1 MQFSEFGAKFT
12 GQSGIVELMEDLGEA
27 LTINPDMIFM
37 GGGNPARIPA
47 AEAVFQSHFKKMVA
61 DPVEFNR
68 LIGIYQSPKGDPS
81 FCHDLADYLNRSQGW
96 NLSANNIAIAN
107 GSQSAFFIIANM
119 LAGRSEQGN
128 KTLHLP
134 LSPEYLGYADSGLS
148 QTFFTAT
155 KPSIELLEEQLFKYH
170 VDFNHL
176 NLPETTN
183 ALCVSR
189 PTNPTGNVLSDEELE
204 HLSDIAVSHNIPF
217 IIDGAYGVP
226 FPDINFVAATPRWD
240 NNTILMLSLSK
251 LGLPGIRGGI
261 VIANEAFIQAFTN
274 ANTIISLACST
285 VGPMLAQ
292 SLIRSGDL
300 EHLTQ
305 NIVKPYYQD
314 SAAHITATLH
324 RELKGLPYR
333 IHKPEGAI
341 FVWVWFE
348 DLPISSRELYER
360 CKAQGLLV
368 VPGENF
374 FIGIED
380 DWAHKHQCLR
390 ISHAQ
395 SKSVIDQGIAILAKE
410 ARALYQ

>member
-1 MQFSEFGAKFT
+1 MQFSEFGTKFT

-27 LTINPDMIFM
+27 LSINPDMIFM
-37 GGGNPARIPA
+37 GGGNPARIPE
-47 AEAVFQSHFKKMVA
+47 AEAIFKSHFENLIKDA
-61 DPVEFNR
+61 TQFNR
-68 LIGIYQSPKGDPS
+68 LVGIYQSPKGDPS
-81 FCHDLADYLNRSQGW
+81 FCEDLASYLNRTQGW
-96 NLSANNIAIAN
+96 KLSAKNIAIAN
-107 GSQSAFFIIANM
+107 GSQSAFFIVANM
-119 LAGRSEQGN
+119 LAGHSAQGD

-148 QTFFTAT
+148 KTFFTAT

-189 PTNPTGNVLSDEELE
+189 PTNPTGNVLSDVELE
-204 HLSDIAVSHNIPF
+204 HLSAIAADNNIPF

-240 NNTILMLSLSK
+240 ENTILMLSLSK

-261 VIANEAFIQAFTN
+261 VIASEEFVQAFTN

-285 VGPMLAQ
+285 VGPLLAQ

-300 EHLTQ
+300 DHLTQ

-395 SKSVIDQGIAILAKE
+395 SKPVIDQGIAILAHE
-410 ARALYQ
+410 ARAVYA

>member
-1 MQFSEFGAKFT
+1 MQFSEFGSKFT

-27 LTINPDMIFM
+27 LTVNPNMIFM
-37 GGGNPARIPA
+37 GGGNPARIPE
-47 AEAVFQSHFKKMVA
+47 AEAIFKTHFENLIK
-61 DPVEFNR
+61 DPAEFNR
-68 LIGIYQSPKGDPS
+68 LVGIYQSPKGDPS
-81 FCHDLADYLNRSQGW
+81 FCEELARYLNRSQGW
-96 NLSANNIAIAN
+96 NLSAKNIAIAN

-119 LAGRSEQGN
+119 LAGHSEQGD

-148 QTFFTAT
+148 KTFFTAT
-155 KPSIELLEEQLFKYH
+155 KPSIELLEEKLFKYH
-170 VDFNHL
+170 VDFGHL
-176 NLPETTN
+176 NLPATTN

-189 PTNPTGNVLSDEELE
+189 PTNPTGNVLSDAELE
-204 HLSDIAVSHNIPF
+204 HLSAIAADHNIPF

-240 NNTILMLSLSK
+240 SNTILMLSLSK

-261 VIANEAFIQAFTN
+261 VIANEEFIHAFTN

-300 EHLTQ
+300 DHLTQ
-305 NIVKPYYQD
+305 NIVKPYYQE

-374 FIGIED
+374 FIGIDD
-380 DWAHKHQCLR
+380 DWTHKHQCLR

-395 SKSVIDQGIAILAKE
+395 SKDVIDRGIAILARE
-410 ARALYQ
+410 ARAAYA